1 MKQATRDE
9 YERAKRLA
17 LAGIEA
23 HKERA
28 KLREPPTA
36 DALVKAIQ
44 EKAER
49 GEPATEK
56 ELAALH
62 AALAA
67 ANPPKRGRGRPKGSK
82 DFAAKRAFLSAC
94 IATDDC
100 EFTTYRNNVTGQK
113 MTLCDA
119 LAEAMNEA
127 GYTSLTTYDAAAKE
141 MQVIRKSVKRA
152 AETMRALSEN
162 MRALSENLQQAFA
175 PLEHLGENLA
185 ATLAP
190 AINRM
195 QASQEHLS
203 ERLAPV
209 TARMR
214 AAVTIKLWPE
224 TKEAIKRHKKTKR

>member
-1 MKQATRDE
+1 MKQATREE

-28 KLREPPTA
+28 QLREPPSP

-44 EKAER
+44 DKAAR
-49 GEPATEK
+49 GEPPTEK
-56 ELAALH
+56 EMAALA

-94 IATDDC
+94 IATDDY

-127 GYTSLTTYDAAAKE
+127 GYTSLTTYDAAAAE
-141 MQVIRKSVKRA
+141 MKAIRKDLKRLA
-152 AETMRALSEN
+152 ATMRAVAQ
-162 MRALSENLQQAFA
+162 RLQSQLAEFA
-175 PLEHLGENLA
+175 
-185 ATLAP
+185 
-190 AINRM
+190 
-195 QASQEHLS
+195 
-203 ERLAPV
+203 ERLAPTV
-209 TARMR
+209 ARMR
-214 AAVTIKLWPE
+214 EALTLNLSPE
-224 TKEAIKRHKKTKR
+224 TKEAMKRREKTKR